1 MFRMR
6 LHPTSSGFAVG
17 IAVIALW
24 ALLWLWFFAQLAN
37 GPRASAPWAGATGP
51 ELTSQETRPDTAA

>member
-17 IAVIALW
+17 IGVIAIW

-37 GPRASAPWAGATGP
+37 GPRASAPWAGTMRP
-51 ELTSQETRPDTAA
+51 ELTSQEARPDTAA